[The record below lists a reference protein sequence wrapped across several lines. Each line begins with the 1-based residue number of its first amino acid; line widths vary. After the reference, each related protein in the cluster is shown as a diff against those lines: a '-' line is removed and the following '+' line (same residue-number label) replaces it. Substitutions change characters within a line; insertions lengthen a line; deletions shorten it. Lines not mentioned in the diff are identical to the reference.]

1 VEQLIIAAAPVVD
14 ARTHL
19 VSDDAQHWNTPN
31 TIPPL
36 VMRSKKLTLVQA
48 FQQAAPNSDRLSP
61 APSRVMPCEADGAI
75 FGIAGVT
82 SQHKQDATDLFATR
96 DTDSAKHFKAASC
109 WTNEKTAS
117 TLGFDGVSHEIISMS
132 RSSSRSCLER
142 TNMAKINAK
151 AGPSAQIP

>member
-1 VEQLIIAAAPVVD
+1 MEQLIIAAAPVVD

-75 FGIAGVT
+75 FGMAGVT
-82 SQHKQDATDLFATR
+82 TQHKQDATDLF
-96 DTDSAKHFKAASC
+96 DTQRR
-109 WTNEKTAS
+109 
-117 TLGFDGVSHEIISMS
+117 TLSQIFNSSLLLHERSNGLT
-132 RSSSRSCLER
+132 RSSLRAEALRGRAWSAR
-142 TNMAKINAK
+142 TWQK
-151 AGPSAQIP
+151 